1 MKISEKITIRPVV
14 SNDIP
19 LMTAHRLAYLTEMQ
33 GERESDYLQKLEKEL
48 SAYFREH
55 IQSGSFFALVAESEG
70 RILGYGALVL
80 KSIPGDLNKP
90 AYLEGDILNMYT
102 LPDAR
107 RLGVGT
113 VILQGLLE
121 KARSLG
127 MSKVGLH
134 TSKDGE
140 HLYRSFG
147 FSEPQYPYL
156 ELVL

>member
-1 MKISEKITIRPVV
+1 MTIRPIT
-14 SNDIP
+14 SDDIP
-19 LMTAHRLAYLTEMQ
+19 LMTTHRLAYLTEMQ
-33 GERESDYLQKLEKEL
+33 GERSPEYLQKLEKEL

-55 IQSGSFFALVAESEG
+55 IHLGDFFALVAETEG
-70 RILGYGALVL
+70 QIMGYGGLVL
-80 KSIPGDLNKP
+80 KSIPGDLYKSS
-90 AYLEGDILNMYT
+90 YLEGDILNMYT

-107 RLGVGT
+107 RQGVGKL
-113 VILQGLLE
+113 ILQGLLE

-134 TSKDGE
+134 TSRDGE